1 MHTVYIALGSNIQ
14 PKASYLLQA
23 IEKLNAHPSIT
34 VTKISNVYNTA
45 PKGYTAQDDFYNMA
59 AELTTE
65 LSPHD
70 LLHALQQIEQALGR
84 VRTIKN
90 GPRTIDLDILV
101 YGQQQINNEI
111 LIVPHPRM
119 QERAF
124 VLVPLCEIAGEWI
137 IPGLDQTVQ
146 DLTNQ
151 LADSELADVHQM
163 GQLDDLYDH

>member
-14 PKASYLLQA
+14 PKASYLSQA
-23 IEKLNAHPSIT
+23 IEKLKAHPSIT
-34 VTKISNVYNTA
+34 VAKISNVYNTA
-45 PKGYTAQDDFYNMA
+45 PKGYTAQDDFYNMVA
-59 AELTTE
+59 TLQTT
-65 LSPHD
+65 LSPSD
-70 LLHALQQIEQALGR
+70 LLHALHEIEQALGR

-101 YGQQQINNEI
+101 YGQQQINNET

-124 VLVPLCEIAGEWI
+124 VLVPLQEIAGEWI

-151 LADSELADVHQM
+151 LVDSELADVHQM

>member
-1 MHTVYIALGSNIQ
+1 MI
-14 PKASYLLQA
+14 
-23 IEKLNAHPSIT
+23 
-34 VTKISNVYNTA
+34 
-45 PKGYTAQDDFYNMA
+45 F
-59 AELTTE
+59 TTW
-65 LSPHD
+65 
-70 LLHALQQIEQALGR
+70 LLHALHQIEQALGR

-101 YGQQQINNEI
+101 YGQQQINNET

-124 VLVPLCEIAGEWI
+124 VLVPLQEIAGEWI

-163 GQLDDLYDH
+163 GQLDDLYAH

>member
-14 PKASYLLQA
+14 PKASYLSQA

-45 PKGYTAQDDFYNMA
+45 PKGYADQDDFYNMA

-70 LLHALQQIEQALGR
+70 LLHALHQIEQTLGR
-84 VRTIKN
+84 IRTIKN

-101 YGQQQINNEI
+101 YGQQQINNET

-124 VLVPLCEIAGEWI
+124 VLVPLQEIAGEWI
-137 IPGLDQTVQ
+137 IPGLDQAVQ

-151 LADSELADVHQM
+151 LAASELADVHQM